1 MTYKNFSRHLRNM
14 IFTYEDG
21 DIEHI
26 YTTILKYQ
34 AEYGD
39 CRPATFR
46 LLKSQSLHLYPEFE
60 QFYKLNKMGINL
72 NDEPYKSI
80 IRKSLNNI
88 LTEVFNNDER
98 IIASKINDKETHD
111 ILNSKIA
118 DIYNQIENSPE
129 YRAKIDGMLDN
140 LAQIFGSSKL
150 QSFMNTGINATTTIY
165 IIPYIEEFG
174 IDNTTLEACLSL
186 TTDEQRLI
194 ISTMRLLKI
203 RNRIESDKELVF
215 TYIRQGK
222 IGDIYEFYHSLLY
235 KNIGMLTVDDIID
248 TINTKEE
255 LSLEEAKQ
263 TKEYL
268 LPQNNYIEDEE
279 RELFVLR
286 NGRTKF
292 KNHDDSKFALTKK
305 VH

>member
-14 IFTYEDG
+14 IFTYEEG

-26 YTTILKYQ
+26 YTDILKYQ

-46 LLKSQSLHLYPEFE
+46 LLRSQSLHLYPEFE
-60 QFYKLNKMGINL
+60 QLYKLNKMGINL
-72 NDEPYKSI
+72 NDEPYKTI
-80 IRKSLNNI
+80 INTSLNNI

-98 IIASKINDKETHD
+98 IIASKINDKDTHD
-111 ILNSKIA
+111 ILNNKIA
-118 DIYNQIENSPE
+118 AIYSQIENSPE
-129 YRAKIDGMLDN
+129 YRTKIDGMLDT
-140 LAQIFGSSKL
+140 LSKIFDSSKL
-150 QSFMNTGINATTTIY
+150 QTFMNTGINATTAIY

-174 IDNTTLEACLSL
+174 IDNTTLEACLPL

-203 RNRIESDKELVF
+203 RNRISDDKELVF

-222 IGDIYEFYHSLLY
+222 IGDLYEFYHSLLY

-255 LSLEEAKQ
+255 LSLEQAKQ

-268 LPQNNYIEDEE
+268 LPWNNYIDDEE
-279 RELFVLR
+279 RELSVLR

-292 KNHDDSKFALTKK
+292 KNHDDQQFTLTKMI
-305 VH
+305 H